1 MSEYR
6 APLREMQFLIDEL
19 AGKREAE
26 GLPAR
31 DGLNAD
37 LVGSVLSEAAR
48 WAEEVLVPLYPLGDR
63 EIPELRD
70 GHVCIAQDVKSAFS
84 QFVEGGWCSLAFEKE
99 WGGQNLPEL
108 VSVPVGEIW
117 KSANLAFSNC
127 PLLTSAAA
135 SALRDHGGE
144 ELKARFLR
152 QLVSGE
158 CTGTMSLTEPQAGSD
173 LSALRATAVPDGD
186 YYRLR
191 GKKIFITWG
200 DHDLTDNILHFVLA
214 RTPESP
220 PGIKGISLFLVPKR
234 IPAQD
239 GKTMVSNDITTV
251 SIERK
256 LGIHASPTCAL
267 SYGDTCGSVAYLVGE
282 ENEGLVY
289 MFTMMNKS
297 RLSVGVDGIAL
308 SERAYQKALAYA
320 RDRVQGNPPGH
331 TEPGPIL
338 YHPDVRRMLMLM
350 RSCNEAMRA
359 LAYCAAFVS
368 DVARGSRDQ
377 ETRERA
383 VVRLSVLTPIIK
395 AWCSELGQEMVSLGL
410 QVHGGL
416 GYIEETG
423 VAQLL
428 RDVRITSIYEGTT
441 GIQARDLIGRK
452 LIDDGGQGIRA
463 LFDEIEALDRPLEG
477 AGEPLS
483 RIRGALTRGLAAAVE
498 AADYILTG
506 YKEDEAL
513 PGAVS
518 VNFLMLMGTLLGGWQ
533 LAVFG
538 LTALRRLDGTSG
550 EDQLYLA
557 ARLGRSRFYAE
568 HLMPRIMAYH
578 ASIMAG
584 SASITALSDAQL
596 AL

>member
-1 MSEYR
+1 M
-6 APLREMQFLIDEL
+6 F
-19 AGKREAE
+19 
-26 GLPAR
+26 
-31 DGLNAD
+31 
-37 LVGSVLSEAAR
+37 
-48 WAEEVLVPLYPLGDR
+48 EE
-63 EIPELRD
+63 
-70 GHVCIAQDVKSAFS
+70 
-84 QFVEGGWCSLAFEKE
+84 E

-108 VSVPVGEIW
+108 VSVAVGEIW

-135 SALRDHGGE
+135 SALRNHGSD

-158 CTGTMSLTEPQAGSD
+158 CTGTMNLTEPQAGSD
-173 LSALRATAVPDGD
+173 LSALRATAESEGD

-234 IPAQD
+234 IPSED

-256 LGIHASPTCAL
+256 LGLHGSPTCVL
-267 SYGDTCGSVAYLVGE
+267 SYGDTCGSKAYLVGE
-282 ENEGLVY
+282 ENQGLVY

-297 RLSVGVDGIAL
+297 RISVGVDGIAL
-308 SERAYQKALAYA
+308 SERAYQNALAYA
-320 RDRVQGNPPGH
+320 RDRVQGNPPGY

-338 YHPDVRRMLMLM
+338 HHPDVRRMLMLM

-359 LAYCAAFVS
+359 LAYRAAFVS
-368 DVARGSRDQ
+368 DVARTSRDQ

-423 VAQLL
+423 AAQLL
-428 RDVRITSIYEGTT
+428 RDARITTIYEGTT

-452 LIDDGGQGIRA
+452 LINDDGRGIGV
-463 LFDEIEALDRPLEG
+463 LLDEIQALDRSLEG
-477 AGEPLS
+477 AGEPLNQ
-483 RIRGALTRGLAAAVE
+483 IRGALTQGLAAAGE
-498 AADYILTG
+498 AVNYILTMHQ
-506 YKEDEAL
+506 EDEAL

-533 LAVFG
+533 QAVFG
-538 LTALRRLDGTSG
+538 LTALRCLDGVTG
-550 EDQLYLA
+550 EDQLYLE
-557 ARLGRSRFYAE
+557 ARLGRTRCGTLL
-568 HLMPRIMAYH
+568 HLGEARR
-578 ASIMAG
+578 
-584 SASITALSDAQL
+584 SALAVRRDARRDLQPVRDDEGCL
-596 AL
+596 